1 MSEEANVSLV
11 RRFFDEVL
19 NKTDMKVAEAI
30 LAPNFVMYYP
40 TTPEPL
46 RGVEGLK
53 QVHLS
58 YIAGFP
64 DWQFRIEE
72 EIPAGE
78 KVVVRWSGSGTH
90 SGDLMGI
97 PPTGKHAT
105 VTGISIDK
113 VQDGKVVES
122 WNEWDNA
129 GLMQQLGLV
138 GEPAAA
144 SAG

>member
-1 MSEEANVSLV
+1 MSDEANVSLV
-11 RRFFDEVL
+11 RRFFEEVL

-46 RGVEGLK
+46 HGVEGLK

-58 YIAGFP
+58 YVAGFP

-78 KVVVRWSGSGTH
+78 KVVVRWSGSGTQ
-90 SGDLMGI
+90 SGELMGI
-97 PPTGKHAT
+97 PPTGKR
-105 VTGISIDK
+105 VNLTGISIFRLAGGRITEDR
-113 VQDGKVVES
+113 VEA
-122 WNEWDNA
+122 NA
-129 GLMQQLGLV
+129 LRMMQQLGV
-138 GEPAAA
+138 IPSG
-144 SAG
+144 

>member
-1 MSEEANVSLV
+1 MSDEANVSLV
-11 RRFFDEVL
+11 RRFFEEVL

-40 TTPEPL
+40 TTREPL

-53 QVHLS
+53 EVHLS
-58 YIAGFP
+58 YVAGFP

-72 EIPAGE
+72 EIPAGD

-97 PPTGKHAT
+97 PPTGKR
-105 VTGISIDK
+105 VNLTGISIFRLAGGRIAEDR
-113 VQDGKVVES
+113 VEANALRMMQD
-122 WNEWDNA
+122 
-129 GLMQQLGLV
+129 LGV
-138 GEPAAA
+138 IPSG
-144 SAG
+144 

>member
-11 RRFFDEVL
+11 RRFFEEVL
-19 NKTDMKVAEAI
+19 NKTDMKVAEVI

-46 RGVEGLK
+46 HGVEGLK
-53 QVHLS
+53 TVHLS

-72 EIPAGE
+72 EIPAGD
-78 KVVVRWSGSGTH
+78 KVVIRWSGSGTH

-97 PPTGKHAT
+97 PPTGKR
-105 VTGISIDK
+105 VNLTGISIFRLAGGRIAEDR
-113 VQDGKVVES
+113 VEANALRMMQD
-122 WNEWDNA
+122 
-129 GLMQQLGLV
+129 LGV
-138 GEPAAA
+138 IPSG
-144 SAG
+144 